1 MCKKFISLNLTNSW
15 HCHCVFPF
23 VNQVGAKHI
32 MTFDSRVAEMHRGLC
47 CLMDV
52 PQLRTFG
59 KLSPCSSE
67 SFIAFHHVALFLL
80 VSIYVG

>member
-1 MCKKFISLNLTNSW
+1 MLADGLN
-15 HCHCVFPF
+15 
-23 VNQVGAKHI
+23 
-32 MTFDSRVAEMHRGLC
+32 
-47 CLMDV
+47 V

-59 KLSPCSSE
+59 KLGPCLSE